1 MSEMK
6 HLVNS
11 VVDAY
16 QNGMTFD
23 AIAQAFGVSYDMVA
37 QIVETAI
44 EDDPTF
50 FDDADVDP
58 AEYDY
63 SYDADFDGQPDEA
76 QEWHDFDPDC

>member
-6 HLVNS
+6 NFVTT
-11 VVDAY
+11 VIDAY
-16 QNGMTFD
+16 KNGMTFD
-23 AIAQAFGVSYDMVA
+23 GIVQAYGVSYDLVA
-37 QIVETAI
+37 QIIETAI